1 MIPSARLESRSSM
14 PRSTLVVTLAI
25 ALVAG
30 IVASDAFAQRTPDPK
45 RGVPYGPRD
54 DVRAFAA
61 EVSAETGLDRRNVE
75 RWLAAARFQPQIVTL
90 MSKPIVEPPKWF
102 EYAPPFLSA
111 ARVAGGVAWWRANED
126 ALDRAEATWGVP
138 PEIVAAIVGIETN
151 YGRVTGSFRVID
163 ALATLAFDYPRRAT
177 FFRGELKEFLLLSRE
192 QGFTPLVPKGSFAG
206 AMGVP
211 QFMPGSFRR
220 YAVDFDGDARVDL
233 WGSAADVVGSVANY
247 LARHDWQPGGP
258 TIVPAAIAD
267 EHRDA
272 VLRRL
277 DGGTSERR
285 PLEAWAADGVGPA
298 TLVEP
303 VDEPVGLLMLEESST
318 DASYWIAYPN
328 FYVITRYNRSRLYA
342 SAVIS
347 LAEAI
352 RAAR

>member
-1 MIPSARLESRSSM
+1 MIPSARLDPRSSM
-14 PRSTLVVTLAI
+14 PRSTFVVTLAV

-30 IVASDAFAQRTPDPK
+30 LVASDAFAQRTPDPK

-61 EVSAETGLDRRNVE
+61 EVSVETGLDRRNVE
-75 RWLAAARFQPQIVTL
+75 RWLAAARFQPQIVAL
-90 MSKPIVEPPKWF
+90 MSKPFVEPPKWF
-102 EYAPPFLSA
+102 EYMPPFLSA
-111 ARVAGGVAWWRANED
+111 DRVAGGVAWWRANED
-126 ALDRAEATWGVP
+126 ALDRAEAKWGVP
-138 PEIVAAIVGIETN
+138 PEIVVAIVGIETN
-151 YGRVTGSFRVID
+151 YGRITGSFRVID
-163 ALATLAFDYPRRAT
+163 ALATLAFDYPRRST

-233 WGSAADVVGSVANY
+233 WGSGADVVGSVANY

-258 TIVPAAIAD
+258 TIVAAAIAG

-285 PLEAWAADGVGPA
+285 PLEAWAGDGVGPA

-303 VDEPVGLLMLEESST
+303 VDEPVGLLMLEESPT

-347 LAEAI
+347 LADAI